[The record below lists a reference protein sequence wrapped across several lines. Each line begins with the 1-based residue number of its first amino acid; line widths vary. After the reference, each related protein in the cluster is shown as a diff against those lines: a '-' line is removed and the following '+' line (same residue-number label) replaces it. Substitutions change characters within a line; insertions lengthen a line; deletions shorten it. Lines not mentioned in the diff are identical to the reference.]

1 MENGDVWNVLN
12 TNFCEVLKILCFAFG
27 TCVSGELLPG
37 CQKDRGG
44 AKVAGPRPRRPPP
57 GRVGCLS
64 RPRVSLPNR
73 MRNVHAP
80 RCRWAVSQNTFNAS
94 RSSHQNETKG
104 LFTRPPS
111 QPTTKVAEEEPVCQ
125 QRWQLTELA
134 DGEPL
139 GVPDLH

>member
-1 MENGDVWNVLN
+1 MENGDVWNVL
-12 TNFCEVLKILCFAFG
+12 EHKLLRSDQVLKVLCFG

-80 RCRWAVSQNTFNAS
+80 RWAVSSQNTFNAS

-104 LFTRPPS
+104 LFT
-111 QPTTKVAEEEPVCQ
+111 
-125 QRWQLTELA
+125 
-134 DGEPL
+134 PL
-139 GVPDLH
+139 STNDESGGRGTGVPAAVAVDGTG